1 MKETKTAHTVNVR
14 KPEDIYRKCQSATC
28 AVCMVTNKLD
38 QSIITAHGFK
48 HNECLTAMLE
58 LAPSVKECL
67 KTRDIPENRKI
78 QLSRAFE
85 DI

>member
-1 MKETKTAHTVNVR
+1 M
-14 KPEDIYRKCQSATC
+14 
-28 AVCMVTNKLD
+28 MMNKLV
-38 QSIITAHGFK
+38 QSIITVLGFK

-67 KTRDIPENRKI
+67 KTRDIPEDRKI

>member
-1 MKETKTAHTVNVR
+1 M
-14 KPEDIYRKCQSATC
+14 
-28 AVCMVTNKLD
+28 MMNKLD
-38 QSIITAHGFK
+38 QSIITALGFK

-67 KTRDIPENRKI
+67 KTRDIPEDRKI